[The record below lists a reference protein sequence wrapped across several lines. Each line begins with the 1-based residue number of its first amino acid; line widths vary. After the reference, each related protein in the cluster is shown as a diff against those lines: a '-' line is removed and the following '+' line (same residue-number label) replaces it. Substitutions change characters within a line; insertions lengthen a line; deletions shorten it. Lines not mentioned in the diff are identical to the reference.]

1 MTAGGLTGAMA
12 QGAKNAGVSEGSAGL
27 KPTRDLNDS
36 ARHLTAALDQAK
48 QAQAAQ
54 TNPAAA
60 EAEAKE
66 RAKRALHLDDAQQPA
81 TAAGAG
87 DTILDGLQKLRGAF
101 DAQQARV
108 NKAMAAPA
116 TDMHTLLAI
125 QMEVVNYSVLIDVTS
140 KLTGKSTQAFET
152 LLKGQ

>member
-1 MTAGGLTGAMA
+1 MTAAGLTGPMTS
-12 QGAKNAGVSEGSAGL
+12 GATGAGASGGSAGAGNL
-27 KPTRDLNDS
+27 RDFNDS
-36 ARHLTAALDQAK
+36 TRQLSAALDQAK
-48 QAQAAQ
+48 QAQADRA
-54 TNPAAA
+54 NPAA

-66 RAKRALHLDDAQQPA
+66 RAKRALHLDDPAQK
-81 TAAGAG
+81 AAPVSGAG
-87 DTILDGLQKLRGAF
+87 DTILEGIQKLRGVF

-108 NKAMAAPA
+108 NKVMSSPA

-125 QMEVVNYSVLIDVTS
+125 QMEVVNYSVLVDVTS